1 MAAARGRMIRDRN
14 GRKLAW
20 FSRSGSQ
27 AVLRFQSD
35 LDADLLGA
43 FVERLPEFL
52 DLVARDQDR

>member
-1 MAAARGRMIRDRN
+1 MIRDRN

-27 AVLRFQSD
+27 AVLRFRSD